1 MGVKSIGVESTG
13 GESMGVESLGV
24 ESMAAVQPGPRIGE
38 RLLIVGLGLMGGSLA
53 LAARRAGLFARIIG
67 HSRSAATLEQGLR
80 ERVIDRAA
88 PDLATALA
96 ELEAGD
102 VVVICVPTLTL
113 PAILATVRECARP
126 EVTVTDV
133 ASVKGSVI
141 AAACAVYGS
150 MPPQLVPGHPIAGSE
165 KSGVGAARADL
176 FVHHEVILTPLA
188 TTGSEHLA
196 RVRAL
201 WVGAGALV
209 SEMTPESHDEVLAA
223 TSHLPHLLAFGLVD
237 ALAERAQNREIF
249 RYAAGGF
256 RDFTRIAGSD
266 PVMWRDIALANR
278 SALLEALDYFAGKL
292 GALRAAVAEQDGDLL
307 TGVFT
312 RAQAA
317 RRHFEVMQESKPYM
331 NTSVRRSTYRVAPG
345 GRLVGDIRVPG
356 DKSISHRSIM
366 LGSLAEGV
374 TRVLGFLEGEDSLAT
389 LQAFR
394 DMGVI
399 IEGPDHGALVIHGVG
414 MKGLK
419 KPVGPLYLGNSGTS
433 MRLLAGLLAGQDFD
447 VTLTGDESLSRRPMR
462 RVTEPL
468 AAMGAAIIATA
479 AGTPPLGIQGGRAL
493 HGIRYDLPI
502 ASAQVKS
509 SLLLAGL
516 RASGET
522 SLSEP
527 APTRD
532 HTERMLQGFGYP
544 VRRENGRILLAG
556 GGCLRACDLRVPGDI
571 SSAAFFLVGASIAP
585 GSDLVLRGVGINPTR
600 DGVLHILRAMGA
612 DIELFNQ
619 AEAGGEPTT
628 DIRVRHAPLR
638 GIEIPRELV
647 ANAIDE
653 FPALFIAAA
662 CAQGQ
667 TVLCGA
673 EELRVK
679 ESDRIQAMADGLLRL
694 GIVAEPTPDGIRI
707 QGGTL
712 RGGTVESCGDHRV
725 AMAFAM
731 AGLRAA
737 GEICIRDCSNV
748 ATSFPNFP
756 ALARSL
762 GLTLTEAGE

>member
-1 MGVKSIGVESTG
+1 MGGD
-13 GESMGVESLGV
+13 SL
-24 ESMAAVQPGPRIGE
+24 AAGQPGPRIGE

-53 LAARRAGLFARIIG
+53 LAARRAGLFAQMIG
-67 HSRSAATLEQGLR
+67 HSRSAATLEQGLH
-80 ERVIDRAA
+80 EGVIDRAA
-88 PDLATALA
+88 PELSAALA

-102 VVVICVPTLTL
+102 VVVICVPTLSL
-113 PAILATVRECARP
+113 PAILAVVCECTRP

-133 ASVKGSVI
+133 ASVKGSVV
-141 AAACAVYGS
+141 AAARSVYGRI
-150 MPPQLVPGHPIAGSE
+150 PPQLVPGHPIAGSE

-176 FVHHEVILTPLA
+176 FARHEVILSPLA
-188 TTGSEHLA
+188 ETGGEHLA

-201 WVGAGALV
+201 WSGVGARV
-209 SEMTPESHDEVLAA
+209 SEMDPDGHDEVLAA
-223 TSHLPHLLAFGLVD
+223 TSHLPHLLAFGLVE

-278 SALLEALDYFAGKL
+278 RALLEALDYFTGKL
-292 GALRAAVAEQDGDLL
+292 DDLRVAVAEGDGDLL

-331 NTSVRRSTYRVAPG
+331 NTSARRSTYRVAPG

-356 DKSISHRSIM
+356 DKSISHRTIM

-394 DMGVI
+394 DMGVV

-414 MKGLK
+414 MQGLK
-419 KPVGPLYLGNSGTS
+419 KPIGPLYLGNSGTS
-433 MRLLAGLLAGQDFD
+433 MRLLAGLLAGQSFD
-447 VTLTGDESLSRRPMR
+447 VALTGDESLSRRPMR

-468 AAMGAAIIATA
+468 TAMGAGIAATE
-479 AGTPPLGIQGGRAL
+479 AGTPPLSIRGGRTL

-516 RASGET
+516 RASGDT

-527 APTRD
+527 TPTRD

-544 VRRENGRILLAG
+544 VRREGGRIVLAG
-556 GGCLRACDLRVPGDI
+556 GSRLHACDLRVPGDI

-585 GSDLVLRGVGINPTR
+585 DSDLVLRGVGINPTR

-612 DIELFNQ
+612 DIELLNQ
-619 AEAGGEPTT
+619 AEAGGEPIA
-628 DIRVRHAPLR
+628 DIRVRSAPLR

-667 TVLCGA
+667 TVLRGA

-679 ESDRIQAMADGLLRL
+679 ESDRIRAMADGLVRL
-694 GIVAEPTPDGIRI
+694 GITAEPTPDGIRI
-707 QGGTL
+707 QGGML

-725 AMAFAM
+725 AMAFAI

-748 ATSFPNFP
+748 VTSFPNFP
-756 ALARSL
+756 ALARGV
-762 GLTLTEAGE
+762 GLALTEFSE